1 MRLNLAIPDENS
13 DYGEYAERIRRAVS
27 SSEFETALCLWD
39 GLRRALEQRAA
50 TGQLTAAEVSA
61 ARDLCSWT
69 AINAQCAR
77 AHAQRR
83 LAEFQ
88 AAAQAA
94 NAYTRA
100 G

>member
-1 MRLNLAIPDENS
+1 MPGNLAAPAGNS
-13 DYGEYAERIRRAVS
+13 GYGEYAERIRRAVS
-27 SSEFETALCLWD
+27 SGKFETALRLWD

-50 TGQLTAAEVSA
+50 AGQLTTAEVSA

-83 LAEFQ
+83 LADFH

-94 NAYTRA
+94 NAYTR
-100 G
+100 GC